1 MIAFN
6 HVVPVLNLSV
16 FNVRRAPAFAFEQS
30 KRATIG
36 GRFIRVDESRDL
48 PLLHVVEDFTQKPV
62 CSFAVTTGGEIKID
76 SAAPAVDGPVQIR
89 PAAIDLHV
97 GFIHVP
103 RAKIGRVTPVPAQ
116 PFFHFRR
123 ITLNPAV
130 NRGVIDIHSAFSQHL
145 LQLTVTD
152 AVFAVPAYGPQ
163 NDVTLKMPAFEWVHV
178 QLHQQK
184 GMISLSPPTIC
195 NSAVK
200 MIHDILA
207 PGLRVVFCG
216 INPGK
221 SSAHTGFHFAHP
233 DNRFWKVI
241 HQAGFT
247 DRLLKPEEERHLLDT
262 RCGITMLVERPTVQA
277 SEVEL
282 HELRTGGRDLIKK
295 IEDYQPA
302 ALAVLGKKAFEQAF
316 SVRGAPWGKQ
326 KFTIGVTQVWVL
338 PNPSGLNRA
347 TLEKLVESYRELDEA
362 LAMRGV

>member
-195 NSAVK
+195 NSA
-200 MIHDILA
+200 
-207 PGLRVVFCG
+207 
-216 INPGK
+216 GK
-221 SSAHTGFHFAHP
+221 ST
-233 DNRFWKVI
+233 N
-241 HQAGFT
+241 
-247 DRLLKPEEERHLLDT
+247 
-262 RCGITMLVERPTVQA
+262 
-277 SEVEL
+277 
-282 HELRTGGRDLIKK
+282 
-295 IEDYQPA
+295 
-302 ALAVLGKKAFEQAF
+302 
-316 SVRGAPWGKQ
+316 
-326 KFTIGVTQVWVL
+326 
-338 PNPSGLNRA
+338 
-347 TLEKLVESYRELDEA
+347 
-362 LAMRGV
+362 

>member
-36 GRFIRVDESRDL
+36 GRFIRVDESWDL

-195 NSAVK
+195 NSAARKTWLRMGLEAQGCVASPWSAK
-200 MIHDILA
+200 SQDRDPERQARTFRKGCRGGATHRTEAHAAPDSAKALLRFERQQLA
-207 PGLRVVFCG
+207 PAVAMFRHRLAVMRL
-216 INPGK
+216 
-221 SSAHTGFHFAHP
+221 SA
-233 DNRFWKVI
+233 NR
-241 HQAGFT
+241 
-247 DRLLKPEEERHLLDT
+247 
-262 RCGITMLVERPTVQA
+262 
-277 SEVEL
+277 
-282 HELRTGGRDLIKK
+282 
-295 IEDYQPA
+295 
-302 ALAVLGKKAFEQAF
+302 ALAPA
-316 SVRGAPWGKQ
+316 GA
-326 KFTIGVTQVWVL
+326 
-338 PNPSGLNRA
+338 NR
-347 TLEKLVESYRELDEA
+347 
-362 LAMRGV
+362 